1 MALAEVVT
9 EVLERGRNKS
19 IASDNALN
27 LDDVP
32 TPAGLVDASG
42 RLIRVNGAMEIFL
55 GGPREHPGS
64 VPLDDLLVSAED
76 VARWQNFRANL
87 SANTFARKRA
97 PMTVDSTGR

>member
-32 TPAGLVDASG
+32 IPAGRVDASG

-55 GGPREHPGS
+55 GGPREHP
-64 VPLDDLLVSAED
+64 
-76 VARWQNFRANL
+76 RFRA
-87 SANTFARKRA
+87 AR
-97 PMTVDSTGR
+97 